1 MRKCSVLRA
10 INLLVEVHRD
20 TEQLVVTCP
29 LAQLPGQQQ
38 LPGERA

>member
-10 INLLVEVHRD
+10 INLLVEVHRGP
-20 TEQLVVTCP
+20 EQFLVTCP
-29 LAQLPGQQQ
+29 LAQLPGRQQ